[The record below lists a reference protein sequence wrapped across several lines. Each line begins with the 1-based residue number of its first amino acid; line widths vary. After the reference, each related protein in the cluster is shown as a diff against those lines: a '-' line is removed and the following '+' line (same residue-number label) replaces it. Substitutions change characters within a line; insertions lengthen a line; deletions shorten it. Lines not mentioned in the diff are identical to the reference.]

1 MSLVINISSEN
12 KSILPNN
19 PQNEYQ
25 LTKNSPFSPVATA
38 FSSKDYSK
46 KTDKIIISDF
56 QELIKPTPIKSFL
69 PLDKNITW
77 QNENLKEYN
86 IFLDLIK
93 IYPNNSKNYET
104 SLNFLGKKRNINT
117 RELLFQNNKTAKI
130 EKAEEDFNINKSA
143 FKKVEIKDNINNSAF
158 NKKVIH
164 IKKKLFKK
172 NKIKAD
178 LSNKIIINETNNLN
192 IKEDEIKE
200 KPKIKLFNSIKYEKK
215 TQKGNNTTEIFK
227 IEEEEEK
234 RRGRKPK
241 NETSTKRVHD
251 AFDYDNILRKIQVHY
266 LTFIISLT
274 NDLIECFS
282 PNNKDLKFKN
292 LSYDLKKIVNHS
304 YVEKLKE
311 KKIGDILKFKA
322 SSKNRR
328 FNNDINEHIFQ
339 KVCNLYPF
347 MNDFFNMNYL
357 ELFNKYYFKSNKI
370 INFEGKSINL
380 SKKTRVFTDL
390 LEKNKKAA
398 EKIQQIA
405 INNFIE
411 KKDKQ
416 TIFVIKK

>member
-1 MSLVINISSEN
+1 MRGR
-12 KSILPNN
+12 
-19 PQNEYQ
+19 
-25 LTKNSPFSPVATA
+25 
-38 FSSKDYSK
+38 
-46 KTDKIIISDF
+46 
-56 QELIKPTPIKSFL
+56 
-69 PLDKNITW
+69 
-77 QNENLKEYN
+77 
-86 IFLDLIK
+86 
-93 IYPNNSKNYET
+93 ET
-104 SLNFLGKKRNINT
+104 T
-117 RELLFQNNKTAKI
+117 
-130 EKAEEDFNINKSA
+130 
-143 FKKVEIKDNINNSAF
+143 
-158 NKKVIH
+158 
-164 IKKKLFKK
+164 
-172 NKIKAD
+172 
-178 LSNKIIINETNNLN
+178 NET
-192 IKEDEIKE
+192 
-200 KPKIKLFNSIKYEKK
+200 
-215 TQKGNNTTEIFK
+215 KGI
-227 IEEEEEK
+227 
-234 RRGRKPK
+234 
-241 NETSTKRVHD
+241 RVHN
-251 AFDYDNILRKIQVHY
+251 ASYYDNILRKIQVHY

-339 KVCNLYPF
+339 KVCNLFPF
-347 MNDFFNMNYL
+347 MNNFFNMNYL

-370 INFEGKSINL
+370 IDFEGKSINL

>member
-1 MSLVINISSEN
+1 MSFESNFKSEV
-12 KSILPNN
+12 KSILINN
-19 PQNEYQ
+19 PKSECQSN
-25 LTKNSPFSPVATA
+25 KNSTFSPFATS
-38 FSSKDYSK
+38 FSNKEYK
-46 KTDKIIISDF
+46 KSDKIVISDF
-56 QELIKPTPIKSFL
+56 LELAKPTPLYSFL
-69 PLDKNITW
+69 SYDKSNIW
-77 QNENLKEYN
+77 QNENLKRYK
-86 IFLDLIK
+86 IFLDLIN
-93 IYPNNSKNYET
+93 INSNNTKYEY
-104 SLNFLGKKRNINT
+104 SSSFLGKKRNIPT
-117 RELLFQNNKTAKI
+117 KELLFQNYKTPEI

-143 FKKVEIKDNINNSAF
+143 FKKVEIKDNIQKSAF
-158 NKKVIH
+158 NKKVTY

-192 IKEDEIKE
+192 IKENEIKA
-200 KPKIKLFNSIKYEKK
+200 KPKIKLFKSIKCDKEKQ
-215 TQKGNNTTEIFK
+215 TGNNTTEMFK

-234 RRGRKPK
+234 RRGRKRK
-241 NETSTKRVHD
+241 NETSSKRVHD

-274 NDLIECFS
+274 NDLIEYFS
-282 PNNKDLKFKN
+282 PNSKDLKFKN

-311 KKIGDILKFKA
+311 KQIGDIVKFRA

-328 FNNDINEHIFQ
+328 FSDNVNEIIFQ
-339 KVCNLYPF
+339 KVCNLFPF
-347 MNDFFNMNYL
+347 MNNFFNMNYL
-357 ELFNKYYFKSNKI
+357 ELFKIYYFKSNGI

-380 SKKTRVFTDL
+380 SKKTRVFSDL
-390 LEKNKKAA
+390 LEKNKEAA

-411 KKDKQ
+411 NKDKQ

>member
-1 MSLVINISSEN
+1 MSFENYFNSES
-12 KSILPNN
+12 KSNLLNN
-19 PQNEYQ
+19 SQSEYQ
-25 LTKNSPFSPVATA
+25 SNKNSPFSPVSTS
-38 FSSKDYSK
+38 FSTKQFNK
-46 KTDKIIISDF
+46 KDKIMISDF
-56 QELIKPTPIKSFL
+56 RELVKPTPIYSLLSF
-69 PLDKNITW
+69 DKNYSC
-77 QNENLKEYN
+77 QKGNLKQYN

-93 IYPNNSKNYET
+93 INTNNSTGYDT
-104 SLNFLGKKRNINT
+104 SLNFLGKKRNLNT
-117 RELLFQNNKTAKI
+117 KELLFQNNKNAEI

-143 FKKVEIKDNINNSAF
+143 FKKIEIKDNFNKSAF
-158 NKKVIH
+158 NKKVY

-178 LSNKIIINETNNLN
+178 LSNKIIINEANNIN
-192 IKEDEIKE
+192 IKEKENEIKL
-200 KPKIKLFNSIKYEKK
+200 KPKIKLFKSIKCDKK
-215 TQKGNNTTEIFK
+215 NQKGKISIEIFK
-227 IEEEEEK
+227 VEEEDEK

-241 NETSTKRVHD
+241 NETSSKRVHD

-274 NDLIECFS
+274 NDLIESFC

-311 KKIGDILKFKA
+311 NKIGDILKFKA

-328 FNNDINEHIFQ
+328 FKNDINEHIYQ
-339 KVCNLYPF
+339 QVCILFPF
-347 MNDFFNMNYL
+347 MNNYFNMNYL
-357 ELFNKYYFKSNKI
+357 ELFKQYYFKSNKI
-370 INFEGKSINL
+370 INFEGKIINL
-380 SKKTRVFTDL
+380 SKKTRVFSDL
-390 LEKNKKAA
+390 LKKNKKAA

>member
-1 MSLVINISSEN
+1 M
-12 KSILPNN
+12 
-19 PQNEYQ
+19 
-25 LTKNSPFSPVATA
+25 F
-38 FSSKDYSK
+38 
-46 KTDKIIISDF
+46 SDF
-56 QELIKPTPIKSFL
+56 QEFMKPTPLYKFL
-69 PLDKNITW
+69 PFDKNNIW
-77 QNENLKEYN
+77 QNENLKQYN

-93 IYPNNSKNYET
+93 INSNNNPSDET

-117 RELLFQNNKTAKI
+117 KELLFQNNKNAQI

-143 FKKVEIKDNINNSAF
+143 FKKVEINDNFNKSAF
-158 NKKVIH
+158 NQKVTY

-172 NKIKAD
+172 NKIQAD
-178 LSNKIIINETNNLN
+178 LSNKIIINETNSLN
-192 IKEDEIKE
+192 IKENEIKT
-200 KPKIKLFNSIKYEKK
+200 KPKIKLFKSIKFDKK
-215 TQKGNNTTEIFK
+215 IQNRNNITEIFK
-227 IEEEEEK
+227 IEEEEEEK

-241 NETSTKRVHD
+241 NDTSTKRVHD

-274 NDLIECFS
+274 NDLIEYFSS

-292 LSYDLKKIVNHS
+292 LSYDLKKIVKHS

-311 KKIGDILKFKA
+311 KKIGDIVKFKA

-328 FNNDINEHIFQ
+328 FNDDINEHIFQ
-339 KVCNLYPF
+339 KVCNLFPF

-357 ELFNKYYFKSNKI
+357 ELFKKYYFKSNKT
-370 INFEGKSINL
+370 INFEGKTINL
-380 SKKTRVFTDL
+380 SKKTRLFSDL

-411 KKDKQ
+411 KQDKQ
-416 TIFVIKK
+416 TIFVIKKQKQ